1 MWDPIVSVSDHCSCF
16 TYIEI
21 SAQFH
26 YKLTKKKTYLYRPT
40 ATCGRSKVGPFHYVA
55 RER

>member
-16 TYIEI
+16 TFIEI

-26 YKLTKKKTYLYRPT
+26 YKLTKKNLIYIGQQRPVEDRKSDHST
-40 ATCGRSKVGPFHYVA
+40 M
-55 RER
+55 